1 MYLKEYITYDVE
13 DGFGSVRDLYEKARK
28 VDVGITLDMVSTW
41 MRAQPNKQTRNYKN
55 YYSYAAAF
63 PKYEF
68 QFDLMDVTSLLRDV
82 GSEINSQ
89 LRYGLICIDIV
100 SKKFHIVP
108 MENLDGDDVYKSVL
122 ECFKVL
128 GQPLSIYRRRR
139 SVEQQEPANIS

>member
-1 MYLKEYITYDVE
+1 
-13 DGFGSVRDLYEKARK
+13 
-28 VDVGITLDMVSTW
+28 
-41 MRAQPNKQTRNYKN
+41 
-55 YYSYAAAF
+55 
-63 PKYEF
+63 
-68 QFDLMDVTSLLRDV
+68 MDVTSLLRDV